1 MMRDLLC
8 EAIQSMIEAGMEK
21 PDVTI
26 FMFTKKCQESPDA
39 SIVFKIIDKTALYL
53 LFPADS

>member
-1 MMRDLLC
+1 
-8 EAIQSMIEAGMEK
+8 MIEAGMEK

>member
-1 MMRDLLC
+1 MRDLLC

-26 FMFTKKCQESPDA
+26 ILFTKKCQESPDA
-39 SIVFKIIDKTALYL
+39 LTVFKITDKTALYS